1 MKETDLYA
9 PVKSFLESQGYE
21 VKAEITDCDLVALR
35 QDEPPLIV
43 ELKLSLSLELMMQGI
58 TRQSITD
65 DVYIAV
71 PAGKGKAWLKR
82 AKDATKIC
90 RRLGL
95 GLISVRLGTKPK
107 VLVHTD
113 PGPYKPRKS
122 KPRQT
127 ALLKEFQNRVGDPNI
142 GGQTRQTIM
151 TSYRQDAL
159 CIALE
164 VQNSGPNSPA
174 KLAKIL
180 EIDRTASI
188 LQQNYYGWFIRVKRG
203 IYDLEPQGRD
213 ALVTYADVLKTLI
226 RS

>member
-9 PVKSFLESQGYE
+9 PIKSFLEAQGYE
-21 VKAEITDCDLVALR
+21 VKSEIIDCDLVAMR
-35 QDEPPLIV
+35 GNEPPLIV

-71 PAGKGKAWLKR
+71 PVGKGKAWVKR
-82 AKDATKIC
+82 SKDATKIC

-113 PGPYKPRKS
+113 PGPYKPRQS
-122 KPRQT
+122 KPRKA
-127 ALLKEFQNRVGDPNI
+127 ALLKEFQTRVGDPNT
-142 GGQTRQTIM
+142 GGQTRRTIM
-151 TSYRQDAL
+151 TAYRQDAL
-159 CIALE
+159 CIAQAL
-164 VQNSGPNSPA
+164 NIAGPSAPA
-174 KLAKIL
+174 ALAKSQGIT
-180 EIDRTASI
+180 RAASI

-203 IYDLEPQGRD
+203 VYDLEPQGRE
-213 ALVTYADVLKTLI
+213 ALKTYAEILKTLG
-226 RS
+226 